1 MNSHEEFSK
10 RLGRSIADHRRLRGL
25 TQEQVAERLGVE
37 QETISRFERGATLP
51 PLNRLLDLTEVL
63 GVSLDAVLAG
73 GPARQTDQASD
84 IAARL
89 SQLCEE
95 DREWVRRWV
104 VDLCQRLARHRAG
117 LPVLEG
123 QPPTTTAAAS
133 SYAAPHAAV
142 HVDNVGFFSENGAQM
157 APNSR

>member
-1 MNSHEEFSK
+1 MNSHEAFSK

-73 GPARQTDQASD
+73 GPARQIDQASD

-89 SQLCEE
+89 SLLCEE

-104 VDLCQRLARHRAG
+104 VDLCQRLARHRAAT
-117 LPVLEG
+117 PAPEG
-123 QPPTTTAAAS
+123 QPPAVAAHV
-133 SYAAPHAAV
+133 AA
-142 HVDNVGFFSENGAQM
+142 HVDNVGFFSETGAQM

>member
-1 MNSHEEFSK
+1 MNSHEEFGK
-10 RLGRSIADHRRLRGL
+10 RLGRALADHRRLRGL

-63 GVSLDAVLAG
+63 GVPLDAVLAG
-73 GPARQTDQASD
+73 GPARPSDQLSD

-89 SQLCEE
+89 ALLAED

-104 VDLCQRLARHRAG
+104 VDLCQRLAQHRAG
-117 LPVLEG
+117 L
-123 QPPTTTAAAS
+123 
-133 SYAAPHAAV
+133 AAPDTAFSQAGTD
-142 HVDNVGFFSENGAQM
+142 VDNIAFFAENGVQM